1 MNRTACWTAISTLDW
16 RHSSYSRIVGLSLDR
31 STISIRLA
39 RKEVAKEAHDDRL
52 CPAIWQI
59 GVKKEIRDTAWGLS
73 TTRPDT

>member
-1 MNRTACWTAISTLDW
+1 
-16 RHSSYSRIVGLSLDR
+16 LSLDR

-73 TTRPDT
+73 TTQPDT